1 MTTAII
7 VIECIISA
15 IIGFVIGIKS
25 HNKEIGTLRVDQSDP
40 YDGPYLFLELS
51 ENPKKLLDKK
61 RITLKVNVEDYV
73 SHK

>member
-7 VIECIISA
+7 IIGCIISA
-15 IIGFVIGIKS
+15 IIGLVIGIKS
-25 HNKEIGTLRVDQSDP
+25 HSKEIGTLRVDQSDP

-61 RITLKVNVEDYV
+61 YITLKVNVEDYV